1 MIKILWWHNN
11 NDNDK
16 DDDDDDDDDDDK
28 DKGNDLYTGSSLY
41 KGRYSV
47 QGRV

>member
-16 DDDDDDDDDDDK
+16 DDDDDDDKDK
-28 DKGNDLYTGSSLY
+28 DNDLYTGSSLHQ
-41 KGRYSV
+41 GRYSV
-47 QGRV
+47 QGRI

>member
-16 DDDDDDDDDDDK
+16 DDDDDDDKDK
-28 DKGNDLYTGSSLY
+28 DNDLYTGSSLQ

-47 QGRV
+47 QGRI